1 MKRGSPLGVSLV
13 LASSLVACTGVI
25 RDRTRDAPGTNGGA
39 SSNPDQPMPSSGYGG
54 SMLPSGSGG
63 SMLPSGPGKPAP
75 AVFSCDPSARPAELP
90 LPRLS
95 RAQLEGTL
103 RFAIRLALPDEE
115 SEVWSKVSAEW
126 SRYPAET
133 KTPALGDL
141 RGGYARIDQSIQQ
154 TQIDAMYAT
163 ASAIA
168 QELTGS
174 ATRISSMLGRCATDD
189 SSENDRECLDAFIAS
204 WGARVMRSPLT
215 ADDVA
220 YYAGDAGSTPV
231 SPAAVAN
238 VITAI
243 LNAPQTL
250 YRVEHG
256 TENSKPVSALSPFE
270 VAARLALHF
279 WQAPPD
285 DELWSAAEDG
295 SVLDLDV
302 YGAELDRLAQG
313 PQARAALNEFVAQW
327 LRLEELPPLDALNA
341 DPMFMAFAGAQLPPA
356 STRQAMIDDVLASVW
371 NTLSSGGTLSDFL
384 NDRHSYAEDPY
395 LAGIYQTAP
404 WDGAGTPPLFPS
416 ARRSGLLTRAAML
429 ATGTAGTRP
438 IHKGYLVRN
447 ALLCQQVGA
456 PPANVDTNPPMP
468 DATVTTRQAVT
479 ELTSGGVCGGCH
491 LHIINPPGFI
501 TEGFDGLGRERS
513 EEKLFDAQG
522 TLVASLPIDT
532 AAVPMLD
539 EDDARSMDD
548 AVELSQAIDE
558 SRLYHSC
565 MARHYFRFAMSRFEA
580 PEQDGCLL
588 SELEVAARNDEPLV
602 DVLKAV
608 ARSPTFKAKRFE

>member
-1 MKRGSPLGVSLV
+1 MMRRPPRGVSLV
-13 LASSLVACTGVI
+13 LASLLVACTTVTG
-25 RDRTRDAPGTNGGA
+25 DPARDAPGTNGG
-39 SSNPDQPMPSSGYGG
+39 SSSEPDEPDEPID
-54 SMLPSGSGG
+54 PFV
-63 SMLPSGPGKPAP
+63 PGRPAP

-103 RFAIRLALPDEE
+103 RFAIRLALPNEE
-115 SEVWSKVSAEW
+115 SEIWAKVSSDFA
-126 SRYPAET
+126 RYPADT
-133 KTPALGDL
+133 KTPAPGDL
-141 RGGYARIDQSIQQ
+141 KGGYARVDQSIQQ

-168 QELTGS
+168 RELTAS
-174 ATRISSMLGRCATDD
+174 ATRISSMLGGCAADD
-189 SSENDRECLDAFIAS
+189 SSENDRECLEAFIGT

-215 ADDVA
+215 AEDIA
-220 YYAGDAGSTPV
+220 YYAADAGSTPL
-231 SPAAVAN
+231 SPVAVAD

-256 TENSKPVSALSPFE
+256 TEDSKPLSKLSAFE

-285 DELWSAAEDG
+285 DDLWKAAQNG
-295 SVLDLDV
+295 SLLDPAV
-302 YGAELDRLAQG
+302 YAAELDRLAQS
-313 PQARAALNEFVAQW
+313 PRARAALDEFFAQW
-327 LRLEELPPLDALNA
+327 LRLEELPPLDELND
-341 DPMFMAFAGAQLPPA
+341 DPVFQAFAGAQLPPPSA
-356 STRQAMIDDVLASVW
+356 RKAMIDDVLASMW

-384 NDRHSYAEDPY
+384 NDRRSYAKDAY

-404 WDGAGTPPLFPS
+404 WDGVGTPPLFAS
-416 ARRSGLLTRAAML
+416 AQRSGLLTRAAML

-456 PPANVDTNPPMP
+456 PPPNVNTNPPAP
-468 DATVTTRQAVT
+468 DATLTTRQTVS
-479 ELTSGGVCGGCH
+479 ELTSAGACAGCH
-491 LHIINPPGFI
+491 LTINPPGFI
-501 TEGFDGLGRERS
+501 TESFDGLGRERA
-513 EEKLFDAQG
+513 EERVFDAQG
-522 TLVASLPIDT
+522 NLVAALPVDT
-532 AAVPMLD
+532 SAVPEVVQGD
-539 EDDARSMDD
+539 IRTMDD
-548 AVELSQAIDE
+548 AVELSQAIDQ

-565 MARHYFRFAMSRFEA
+565 MVRHYFRFAMSRFEA

-588 SELEVAARNDEPLV
+588 SELEVAARGDEPLLH
-602 DVLKAV
+602 VLKTIAL
-608 ARSPTFKAKRFE
+608 SPTFKAKRFE